1 MMMMLKMQQE
11 QAKNR
16 MSIPPGGQLP
26 PRGMGNP
33 PEVQRLPV
41 SQQGN
46 MPVMISLQGHGG
58 VPPSPDKPRGMP
70 LMVNPQ
76 LAGAARRMSLPDAG
90 QGPQGTGSEE
100 APAGAHPKQDRPGG
114 PEMGV
119 QPGNGTQQ
127 MMANQGSNTHMMKQ
141 GPGPSP
147 VPQHTGASPQQQLPA
162 QPQQGGPVPGLHFPN
177 VPTTSQSSRPKTP
190 NRASPRP
197 YHHPLTPTNRP
208 PSTEPSEI
216 NLSPERLNA
225 SIAGLFPPKINIPL
239 PPRQP
244 NLNRGFDQQ
253 GLNPTTLKAI
263 GQAPPSLSLP
273 GNNNN
278 GSVGGN
284 NTNNSQ
290 QPFST
295 GTGAGGAGAK
305 QDKQSGGQGKR
316 ASPSNSRR
324 SSPAS
329 SRKSATPSPGRQKGT
344 KMAITC
350 PPHQQQLVNPQGQT
364 MMLSPTS
371 VPPSPMSMPAQLG
384 GSMEA
389 QQTQSPFHGMQ
400 GNPAEGVRE
409 SQAMMTAEQRQMPQP
424 QPQPQPQ
431 PLRELSAPRMAS
443 PRFPTQPKPDLELQA
458 GTVDR
463 QPTHTA
469 PLQDSEVSP
478 ALRAAPTSLNQLLD
492 NTGIPNMPLR
502 PIQSNTVRDVMGKD
516 SPKSALDPEKPPHS
530 NSQSTDMSAPVA
542 TTATINES
550 EAKPKPAVPVPTSS
564 PNLQPAAMPSLHPS
578 TNVNSNTTPS
588 LNQTPISSLGV
599 NPSLNV
605 NTTSTLCPTLSTNT
619 NAAPS
624 VSPNPVTSSQSST
637 APAVSTS
644 SNSSTALNPA
654 SSAPKP
660 SPNPKPVTSVHSVI
674 QIPASS
680 STISPNQITVFV
692 TSNPITSAPAPQ
704 VPTSMVST
712 MVAVP
717 NKNIRPQD
725 IRQQTPVSRPQFIT
739 TTPVFINPIFQVPN
753 ASVAP
758 NTTVVSQSVTMMGPI
773 QVSTTNIQLPP
784 APSST
789 QSTGATMA
797 STQLARSAVGQVQ
810 TATSVSSSSS
820 VGTLPAPQQ
829 INPGALKTEN
839 LGEAGS
845 GQKSSPPVQQ
855 PSPHPSPSASSPFQ
869 PPLASPPPCS
879 SPGAVNT
886 LRKGPMSP
894 SSTAQVKSKSAQ
906 AAAPVSGTAESQQN
920 PVERPAQGPTGA
932 VPPQV
937 FHPPASPAIQIEAL
951 VPHTTTA
958 GSNIIT
964 SPTVSSPIPVPSQV
978 AVPTQIVTQAPLP
991 VPASVS
997 SPAQAVTSQ
1006 TPTVTVVGTATVVS
1020 SATVLSTVTPAQSPV
1035 PSIVP
1040 IVTVPG
1046 PVQEVPPT
1054 IPSPVANPSV
1064 VPPAQSDAPAVE
1076 PPMPSAAGPAET
1088 TQTTPAPIQ
1097 QEVSQSQEPVAS
1109 EKTGEEV
1116 STGPEQ
1122 GWAKKRKTPIN
1133 LVPRVAV
1140 EKPKGPSRRSS
1151 RADKEVEEEP
1161 VADSGI
1167 RKRSARPG
1175 TSAAV
1180 KETGASPTQ
1189 AKRRKSK

>member
-1 MMMMLKMQQE
+1 
-11 QAKNR
+11 
-16 MSIPPGGQLP
+16 
-26 PRGMGNP
+26 
-33 PEVQRLPV
+33 
-41 SQQGN
+41 
-46 MPVMISLQGHGG
+46 
-58 VPPSPDKPRGMP
+58 
-70 LMVNPQ
+70 
-76 LAGAARRMSLPDAG
+76 MSLPEVG
-90 QGPQGTGSEE
+90 QGPQGTGSED

-119 QPGNGTQQ
+119 QAGNGTQQ
-127 MMANQGSNTHMMKQ
+127 MIANQASNTHLIKQ

-147 VPQHTGASPQQQLPA
+147 VPQHTGASPQQQLA
-162 QPQQGGPVPGLHFPN
+162 TQSQQAGPVPGLHFPN

-273 GNNNN
+273 SNNN
-278 GSVGGN
+278 GSVGGS
-284 NTNNSQ
+284 NTNSQ

-344 KMAITC
+344 KMAINC
-350 PPHQQQLVNPQGQT
+350 PPHQQQMVNPQGQT

-371 VPPSPMSMPAQLG
+371 IPPSPISMPSQMSG
-384 GSMEA
+384 GMEA

-409 SQAMMTAEQRQMPQP
+409 SQGLMTAEQRQMPQP
-424 QPQPQPQ
+424 QPQLQ

-443 PRFPTQPKPDLELQA
+443 PRFSTPQQPKPDLELQA

-502 PIQSNTVRDVMGKD
+502 PVQSNTVGDFMGKD
-516 SPKSALDPEKPPHS
+516 SPKSALDPERPPYS
-530 NSQSTDMSAPVA
+530 NSQGTDTSVPVA

-564 PNLQPAAMPSLHPS
+564 PNLQPAVIPSLHPS
-578 TNVNSNTTPS
+578 TNVSSNTTPS

-599 NPSLNV
+599 SPSLNV
-605 NTTSTLCPTLSTNT
+605 NTTSSLCPTLSTNT

-624 VSPNPVTSSQSST
+624 GTPNPVSSSQSTT

-644 SNSSTALNPA
+644 SNSSSALNPA
-654 SSAPKP
+654 SSVLKP

-674 QIPASS
+674 QLPASS
-680 STISPNQITVFV
+680 TTISPNQITVFV
-692 TSNPITSAPAPQ
+692 TSNTRTSAPTPQ

-725 IRQQTPVSRPQFIT
+725 IRQQTPVPRQQFIT
-739 TTPVFINPIFQVPN
+739 TTPVFFQVPSS
-753 ASVAP
+753 SVAP
-758 NTTVVSQSVTMMGPI
+758 NTTVVSQAVTMMGPI
-773 QVSTTNIQLPP
+773 QVSTTNIQLS
-784 APSST
+784 AVPSST
-789 QSTGATMA
+789 QSTGVTMA

-810 TATSVSSSSS
+810 TATNVSSPSP
-820 VGTLPAPQQ
+820 VGTVAAPQQ
-829 INPGALKTEN
+829 INPGVLKTEHV
-839 LGEAGS
+839 GETGFA
-845 GQKSSPPVQQ
+845 QKSNPSVQQ

-869 PPLASPPPCS
+869 PPLSSPPPCS

-894 SSTAQVKSKSAQ
+894 SSTAQVKSKPAQ
-906 AAAPVSGTAESQQN
+906 AAAPVSGTAECQQS

-937 FHPPASPAIQIEAL
+937 FHPPASPAIQNEAL
-951 VPHTTTA
+951 APHTTA
-958 GSNIIT
+958 AASKNIT
-964 SPTVSSPIPVPSQV
+964 SPTVSSPVPVPSQV
-978 AVPTQIVTQAPLP
+978 AGPTQIVAQAPLP
-991 VPASVS
+991 APAPVS
-997 SPAQAVTSQ
+997 SPVQAVTSQ
-1006 TPTVTVVGTATVVS
+1006 IPTVTVVGTTTVVS

-1046 PVQEVPPT
+1046 IVQEVPPT
-1054 IPSPVANPSV
+1054 IPPPVVNPSG
-1064 VPPAQSDAPAVE
+1064 VPQAQSDAPAVE
-1076 PPMPSAAGPAET
+1076 PPMTPAAGPAET
-1088 TQTTPAPIQ
+1088 NQTTPGKHTT
-1097 QEVSQSQEPVAS
+1097 ES
-1109 EKTGEEV
+1109 
-1116 STGPEQ
+1116 
-1122 GWAKKRKTPIN
+1122 
-1133 LVPRVAV
+1133 
-1140 EKPKGPSRRSS
+1140 
-1151 RADKEVEEEP
+1151 
-1161 VADSGI
+1161 
-1167 RKRSARPG
+1167 
-1175 TSAAV
+1175 
-1180 KETGASPTQ
+1180 
-1189 AKRRKSK
+1189 